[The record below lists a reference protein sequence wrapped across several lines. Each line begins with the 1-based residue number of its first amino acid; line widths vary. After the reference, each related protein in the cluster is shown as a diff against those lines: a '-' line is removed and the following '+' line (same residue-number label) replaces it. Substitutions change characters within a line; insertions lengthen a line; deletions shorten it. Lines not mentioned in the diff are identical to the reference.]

1 MAKAGGKSSIR
12 SRYGQDESGADDAG
26 AEKTAYTWTAEVAA
40 AKQIAPALAPKLNL
54 AMGGKGGNAWEA
66 GASASPW
73 EAGAQK
79 AWGKGKDKGWGN
91 EGPYSKGGGGGG
103 KDPWS
108 AGAGGAGGAWGKGQ
122 VAGGMAQWSAVGKP
136 QWVEIAE
143 RYPGLLEA
151 VKQSCDPV
159 AHLEDK
165 WSADEMMQKI
175 TKSIVKAGDQFA
187 KDERLVTKGSPIQ
200 SQAMV
205 EEFVEDALG
214 QVSQV
219 SAEKAWTTEIV
230 LAAPLCLIA
239 ETIFKS
245 AKLFSRMLMPML
257 HKYVEDAVFRHREE
271 ARMMN
276 AIWETIEQSGLRDQY
291 HKKCNQCLVKAY
303 DESHISAPFGTCQAD
318 KPEAGLLCDFV
329 KGWMS
334 VFVGRGWDILEN
346 GVGGREEQVVFV
358 TNLFQILCHPE
369 RNCLPHDLVAS
380 LDTPLPPNWPFVAQ
394 TAIEIFLEADA
405 PSRKKQWKSKG
416 DPRGGGW

>member
-12 SRYGQDESGADDAG
+12 SRYGQDESGADDG
-26 AEKTAYTWTAEVAA
+26 AEKTAYTWTAETAA
-40 AKQIAPALAPKLNL
+40 AKQTAPAIAPQLNL
-54 AMGGKGGNAWEA
+54 ATSGKGGNAWEA
-66 GASASPW
+66 GANASPW
-73 EAGAQK
+73 EAGAQS
-79 AWGKGKDKGWGN
+79 AWGKGKGKTQNWNVD
-91 EGPYSKGGGGGG
+91 PYSKGGG

-108 AGAGGAGGAWGKGQ
+108 AGASMGASWGKG
-122 VAGGMAQWSAVGKP
+122 GNGMAAWSAVGKP

-175 TKSIVKAGDQFA
+175 TKSIVKAAEEFA
-187 KDERLVTKGSPIQ
+187 KDERLASKGSPIQ

-205 EEFVEDALG
+205 EEFVESACG

-219 SAEKAWTTEIV
+219 CSEKAWNTEIV

-257 HKYVEDAVFRHREE
+257 HKYVEDAVFRQREE
-271 ARMMN
+271 QRMTN

-291 HKKCNQCLVKAY
+291 HKKCNQCLLKAY

-329 KGWMS
+329 KGWMGE
-334 VFVGRGWDILEN
+334 FVNRGWDILEN

-405 PSRKKQWKSKG
+405 PKKNQKWKNKNKNE
-416 DPRGGGW
+416 W